1 MTEEQMCVVCGVRPA
16 GSLTTRRI
24 KSEGVTLYCSGDCSK
39 AAIKNFKRR
48 MNGDTVAKLVLTLK
62 NLTEQYSGTVSGNQW
77 LEAFREQYKSQR
89 AFERTVALTSAIRG
103 IANRTNIQINE
114 HSTKSWTFKYLGGNT
129 ISEWLKPSVRTKFD
143 EIRLEVGGT
152 AAEGLTSE
160 PTAKA
165 EMSAETKLSKTSCC
179 CGATQDKPC
188 ACMKAPEPMKCSAV
202 EPKCACYRDLES
214 KGIGPYDKVSSF
226 GHWPEIPKKVIKER
240 AAKWKAKY
248 EAETMTKN
256 QAKKRFLAL
265 MKPYWLKDLKKAR
278 GSKPKKSDEHY
289 GADLEDWDWW
299 NDHIKTVETGK
310 YAMASTGGDTF
321 LRESLP
327 YSYYAFIN
335 LLPIEWKGHEKYDE
349 EPYDTDEYL
358 LNDDWCIYRRETP
371 WSEWSA
377 ADRRKWKKLENS
389 EMDYLDYVEQLSEIE
404 SKYDK
409 TVQHKSEAAKMKCK
423 HCGPYYSNMNN
434 MNNWN
439 ILSVVE
445 NPSFYDYWEYPASL
459 KKQVKALI
467 PALKGVLAA
476 KPAAK
481 PVAKAP
487 AKAKSGRKGPDISAT
502 KRKIGTRMRGN
513 DGNMWE
519 VKPAGKSQRWV
530 RGAET
535 FEASRGGRGH
545 QLMTKELSAKIPEL
559 YSQEE
564 VADPIVV
571 AHYFSPYARQ
581 ADWFVIEWDGEDLMF
596 GLADLGYPELGY
608 WTLSELESARRG
620 SLPLVERDLH
630 WTPVPLSEVRKTRMS
645 AEGESPSRDNDHVAV
660 GDYVRSYDFVMP
672 FSNELIRDDCYVEG
686 RVTKI
691 DSWEWCGPNCDHFFI
706 LVEKM
711 VRNGEEVAVPP
722 GYDMCYPPTSDES
735 FVQIISRKEAEER
748 EEYGCDRCGEEVPD
762 GNAYYPKVSGDD
774 DDTRICEDCYFE
786 DSQFS
791 IYEAQSW
798 KSCAM
803 CGEPASFTV
812 YDTPVGIRNFC
823 CERCYAQYVGL
834 PVEEPGYYGLEAEEY
849 VAQLSVP
856 EQKIIEH
863 RLRKALENDYSGAE
877 LEELI
882 EQGLNSRVSDLSD
895 TINISDFAA
904 EDWNWGGDPDGP
916 LAKALR
922 RAKNSPKKTKPLELV
937 RLDDL
942 EESKDAE
949 TWYGP
954 FGIETRSATGQFKKW
969 EKVETYE
976 KLIEKLNQ
984 MFNEEGFAPYALE
997 VYAERMPRV
1006 EMTRAGP
1013 VVVND
1018 RKVLLATYKY
1028 GKWESGPWRHLMP
1041 RPTRP

>member
-1 MTEEQMCVVCGVRPA
+1 MTEERMCVVCGVRPA
-16 GSLTTRRI
+16 NSLMTRRLQ
-24 KSEGVTLYCSGDCSK
+24 KEGVGLYCSGDCAR
-39 AAIKNFKRR
+39 AASKNFKRR

-77 LEAFREQYKSQR
+77 LNAFREQYKSQR
-89 AFERTVALTSAIRG
+89 AFERTVALTSGIRA
-103 IANRTNIQINE
+103 IANRENIEINE
-114 HSTKSWTFKYLGGNT
+114 NSTKSWTFKYLGGNT
-129 ISEWLKPSVRTKFD
+129 ISEWLKPSMRAKFD

-152 AAEGLTSE
+152 AAEGLETSE
-160 PTAKA
+160 TSEVSA
-165 EMSAETKLSKTSCC
+165 AETKLSKTSCC
-179 CGATQDKPC
+179 CGATEDKPC
-188 ACMKAPEPMKCSAV
+188 ACMMAPEPMKCSAV
-202 EPKCACYRDLES
+202 EPMCPCYAALADS
-214 KGIGPYDKVSSF
+214 KSAETF
-226 GHWPEIPKKVIKER
+226 
-240 AAKWKAKY
+240 
-248 EAETMTKN
+248 EAETMTKA

-265 MKPYWLKDLKKAR
+265 MKPYWLKDFQQQVNELKKWL
-278 GSKPKKSDEHY
+278 KKEPDDEGY
-289 GADLEDWDWW
+289 VQDDMDWW

-310 YAMASTGGDTF
+310 YAMASTSGDTV
-321 LRESLP
+321 LREALP

-358 LNDDWCIYRRETP
+358 LNDDWCIYRREIP

-377 ADRRKWKKLENS
+377 ADRRKYNKLNSNSS
-389 EMDYLDYVEQLSEIE
+389 EMDYQDYVEQLSEIE

-409 TVQHKSEAAKMKCK
+409 TVHHKSEAAKMKCK

-434 MNNWN
+434 MNNWD

-445 NPSFYDYWEYPASL
+445 NPDFYEYWDYPASL

-467 PALKGVLAA
+467 PALKGVKA

-481 PVAKAP
+481 PKKAPAKPAAKKTAPVKAKKPAAKAKSKP
-487 AKAKSGRKGPDISAT
+487 KAKAKSGRKGPDISAT

-513 DGNMWE
+513 DGKMWE

-545 QLMTKELSAKIPEL
+545 QLMTKELSAKIPKL

-564 VADPIVV
+564 VEDPIVV

-608 WTLSELESARRG
+608 WTLTELESARRG

-645 AEGESPSRDNDHVAV
+645 AEGDSPSRDNDQVAV
-660 GDYVRSYDFVMP
+660 GDLVRSYDFVLP
-672 FSNELIRDDCYVEG
+672 NGELIRDDCYAEG

-706 LVEKM
+706 LIEKI
-711 VRNGEEVAVPP
+711 VSRGKEVAIPP
-722 GYDMCYPPTSDES
+722 GIDMCYPPVNES
-735 FVQIISRKEAEER
+735 FVQIISRKEAEMR
-748 EEYGCDRCGEEVPD
+748 EEYGCDRCGEEVAD
-762 GNAYYPKVSGDD
+762 GNARYPKVSGDD

-834 PVEEPGYYGLEAEEY
+834 PVEEPGYYGLEAE
-849 VAQLSVP
+849 
-856 EQKIIEH
+856 
-863 RLRKALENDYSGAE
+863 
-877 LEELI
+877 
-882 EQGLNSRVSDLSD
+882 
-895 TINISDFAA
+895 
-904 EDWNWGGDPDGP
+904 DWNWGGDPDGP

-954 FGIETRSATGQFKKW
+954 FGIETRTATGQFKKW

-976 KLIEKLNQ
+976 KLIDRLNQ
-984 MFNEEGFAPYALE
+984 MFNEEGFAPYALD
-997 VYAERMPRV
+997 VYAERMPRA
-1006 EMTRAGP
+1006 EMTRSGP

-1028 GKWESGPWRHLMP
+1028 GVWESGPWRHLMP
-1041 RPTRP
+1041 RPNNS